1 VKRVKFSLPG
11 KSAILLIRVYQRT
24 LSLDHGP
31 LKILFPYG
39 FCKFHPSCS
48 EYSAQ
53 AIDKHGVIKGTAMG
67 SWRIIRC
74 NPWSKGGEDPVK

>member
-1 VKRVKFSLPG
+1 MKRVKFSLPG